1 MSRQKDVGTR
11 FESQVARYLRE
22 ALGDGRPERLA
33 LHGAK
38 DIGDI
43 GHIFAHGH
51 EGIAECKAYSR
62 VTPSLVERWR
72 AETLDERENADADF
86 GLLVVSIYR
95 APVARSEVHVT
106 IRDLLRICLGLSAAT
121 TPKLA
126 AMHEESWVVM
136 TLEEACALMR
146 GPS

>member
-11 FESQVARYLRE
+11 FESQVVRYLRE
-22 ALGDGRPERLA
+22 ALEDERPERLA
-33 LHGAK
+33 LHGSK
-38 DIGDI
+38 DRGDI
-43 GHIFAHGH
+43 GHIYAHGY

-62 VTPSLVERWR
+62 VTPSLVARWR
-72 AETLDERENADADF
+72 GETLDERENASAGF
-86 GLLVVSIYR
+86 GLLVVSVYR

-106 IRDLLRICLGLSAAT
+106 LRDLSRICLGLSAAT

-126 AMHEESWVVM
+126 AMYEESWVVM